1 MPALPIPLITGL
13 LLLFLLLRAW
23 LGGRTHPMILILL
36 AACSAQSIL
45 IALHQFYH
53 LSWLRP
59 VQPVTAAMLPSLSY
73 LAFVSSTRRR
83 LIWHRDLWHVLPVGF
98 VVFCVLLF
106 PQAVD
111 TAIPAIFLI
120 YGTAL
125 LHSLHQDGDSLIFT
139 RLDSDN
145 IPLRLWQFIATALLV
160 SSLGEIVINLAHA
173 SGHGTWQ
180 PMIVSALSSLTLLAL
195 GTLGL
200 SPHLHLANDAKETTL
215 DAPIQP
221 SEAAT
226 ELVARL
232 RTLLQKDPLFLDPD
246 LTLNRLARRLQVPVK
261 ELSKAIKLCGE
272 NVSRF
277 VNRHRI
283 AHACGLLKQ
292 GHSVTGAMFDS
303 GFQTK
308 SNFNREF
315 LRLKGCAPQIWLG
328 RNQQD

>member
-1 MPALPIPLITGL
+1 QAL
-13 LLLFLLLRAW
+13 
-23 LGGRTHPMILILL
+23 
-36 AACSAQSIL
+36 
-45 IALHQFYH
+45 
-53 LSWLRP
+53 
-59 VQPVTAAMLPSLSY
+59 
-73 LAFVSSTRRR
+73 
-83 LIWHRDLWHVLPVGF
+83 
-98 VVFCVLLF
+98 
-106 PQAVD
+106 D

-125 LHSLHQDGDSLIFT
+125 LHSLHQGGDSLIFT

-195 GTLGL
+195 GALGL

-232 RTLLQKDPLFLDPD
+232 QTLLKNDPLFLDPD
-246 LTLNRLARRLQVPVK
+246 LTLSRLARRLQVPVK
-261 ELSKAIKLCGE
+261 ELSKAINQLCGE

>member
-1 MPALPIPLITGL
+1 
-13 LLLFLLLRAW
+13 
-23 LGGRTHPMILILL
+23 MILILL
-36 AACSAQSIL
+36 AGSGGQSIL

-59 VQPVTAAMLPSLSY
+59 VQPVTAAILPSLSY

-83 LIWHRDLWHVLPVGF
+83 LIWHRDLWHVLPIGF

-120 YGTAL
+120 YGTTL
-125 LHSLHQDGDSLIFT
+125 LHSLHQGGDSLILT

-195 GTLGL
+195 GALGL

-232 RTLLQKDPLFLDPD
+232 QTLLKNDPLFLDPD
-246 LTLNRLARRLQVPVK
+246 LTLSRLARRLQVPVK
-261 ELSKAIKLCGE
+261 ELSKAINNYAVKT
-272 NVSRF
+272 SRGLS
-277 VNRHRI
+277 I
-283 AHACGLLKQ
+283 ATGLRMP
-292 GHSVTGAMFDS
+292 A
-303 GFQTK
+303 
-308 SNFNREF
+308 
-315 LRLKGCAPQIWLG
+315 GC
-328 RNQQD
+328 

>member
-1 MPALPIPLITGL
+1 ML
-13 LLLFLLLRAW
+13 
-23 LGGRTHPMILILL
+23 LILL

-83 LIWHRDLWHVLPVGF
+83 LLWHRDLWHVLPVGF

-106 PQAVD
+106 PQALD

-125 LHSLHQDGDSLIFT
+125 LHSLHQGGDSLIFT

-195 GTLGL
+195 GALGL

-232 RTLLQKDPLFLDPD
+232 QTLLKNDPLFLDPD
-246 LTLNRLARRLQVPVK
+246 LTLSRLARRLQVPVK
-261 ELSKAIKLCGE
+261 ELSKAINQLCGE

-292 GHSVTGAMFDS
+292 GHSVTSAMFDS